1 MAQTTF
7 SGPVTSN
14 AGFNSD
20 DTLTSADYTNGGFN
34 LTNFTVRP
42 AATYA
47 NTVAALVG
55 AVNQRT
61 AGVSGG
67 NIFGVYAQ
75 TSFSDNPTS
84 TLTGLNTAVYGV
96 VDCGSSTSIGTAY
109 GATFDMAQFAGT
121 RASRPKA
128 FIAFGEES
136 SATNPTEFLFDIGRP
151 SKSVAQVHL
160 TNIWNTNYFSWSNKS
175 FSKRRNSL
183 HSIVF
188 DFYLIWTKKQLR
200 SVLQL

>member
-20 DTLTSADYTNGGFN
+20 DTLTAADLSSGGFN

-84 TLTGLNTAVYGV
+84 TLTGLIQPFTVWLIADQAQALVQH
-96 VDCGSSTSIGTAY
+96 
-109 GATFDMAQFAGT
+109 MAQLLILHNLQEQGHQ
-121 RASRPKA
+121 P
-128 FIAFGEES
+128 
-136 SATNPTEFLFDIGRP
+136 
-151 SKSVAQVHL
+151 KSVHCF
-160 TNIWNTNYFSWSNKS
+160 W
-175 FSKRRNSL
+175 
-183 HSIVF
+183 
-188 DFYLIWTKKQLR
+188 
-200 SVLQL
+200 

>member
-20 DTLTSADYTNGGFN
+20 DTLTSADLSSGGFN
-34 LTNFTVRP
+34 LTDFTVRP

-47 NTVAALVG
+47 GTVAAVVG

-67 NIFGVYAQ
+67 NMFGVYAQ
-75 TSFSDNPTS
+75 TSFSNNPTS
-84 TLTGLNTAVYGV
+84 TITGLNTAVYGV
-96 VDCGSSTSIGTAY
+96 VDCGSSTNIGQTN
-109 GATFDMAQFAGT
+109 GATFDFAQFAGT
-121 RASRPKA
+121 RASRPNA

-136 SATNPTEFLFDIGRP
+136 SATNPCLNLFDIGRLGKNVAAGLALTTAVTP
-151 SKSVAQVHL
+151 SVDGGQIRVLVNGAIRYIKL
-160 TNIWNTNYFSWSNKS
+160 FSTSA
-175 FSKRRNSL
+175 
-183 HSIVF
+183 
-188 DFYLIWTKKQLR
+188 
-200 SVLQL
+200 

>member
-20 DTLTSADYTNGGFN
+20 DTLTSADLSSGSYN
-34 LTNFTVRP
+34 LTDFTVRP
-42 AATYA
+42 ASTYTG
-47 NTVAALVG
+47 TVAAVVG

-67 NIFGVYAQ
+67 NMFGVYAQ
-75 TSFSDNPTS
+75 TSFSSNPTS

-96 VDCGSSTSIGTAY
+96 VDCGSSTNIGTAY
-109 GATFDMAQFAGT
+109 GATFDFAQFAGT
-121 RASRPKA
+121 RASAPTA

-136 SATNPTEFLFDIGRP
+136 TSTNPCLNLFDIGRP
-151 SKSVAQVHL
+151 GKLVGSTLATTSGSLSVAAGRLRVL
-160 TNIWNTNYFSWSNKS
+160 VNGSIRFIPLFSS
-175 FSKRRNSL
+175 
-183 HSIVF
+183 
-188 DFYLIWTKKQLR
+188 
-200 SVLQL
+200 

>member
-1 MAQTTF
+1 MANTTF

-61 AGVSGG
+61 AGVQGG

-96 VDCGSSTSIGTAY
+96 VDCGSS
-109 GATFDMAQFAGT
+109 
-121 RASRPKA
+121 
-128 FIAFGEES
+128 
-136 SATNPTEFLFDIGRP
+136 
-151 SKSVAQVHL
+151 
-160 TNIWNTNYFSWSNKS
+160 NKS

-188 DFYLIWTKKQLR
+188 DFYLRWTKKQLR

>member
-1 MAQTTF
+1 MAKTTF

-61 AGVSGG
+61 AGVQGG

-84 TLTGLNTAVYGV
+84 TLTGLNTSGLR
-96 VDCGSSTSIGTAY
+96 CG
-109 GATFDMAQFAGT
+109 
-121 RASRPKA
+121 
-128 FIAFGEES
+128 
-136 SATNPTEFLFDIGRP
+136 
-151 SKSVAQVHL
+151 
-160 TNIWNTNYFSWSNKS
+160 
-175 FSKRRNSL
+175 
-183 HSIVF
+183 
-188 DFYLIWTKKQLR
+188 
-200 SVLQL
+200 

>member
-20 DTLTSADYTNGGFN
+20 DTLTSADLSTGAFN
-34 LTNFTVRP
+34 LTDFTVRP

-47 NTVAALVG
+47 GTVAAVVG

-67 NIFGVYAQ
+67 NMFGVYAQ
-75 TSFSDNPTS
+75 TSFSSNPTS

-96 VDCGSSTSIGTAY
+96 VDCGSSTNIGTSY
-109 GATFDMAQFAGT
+109 GATFDFAQFAGT
-121 RASRPKA
+121 RASRPTA

-136 SATNPTEFLFDIGRP
+136 AATNPCLNLFDIGRP
-151 SKSVAQVHL
+151 GKSVSTSLATTSGTATTAAGQIRVL
-160 TNIWNTNYFSWSNKS
+160 VNGSIRYIQLFSTSA
-175 FSKRRNSL
+175 
-183 HSIVF
+183 
-188 DFYLIWTKKQLR
+188 
-200 SVLQL
+200 